1 MEHASSV
8 LYIYSQKRKRR
19 TCIIMDNLVTRETER
34 VREMLEDEINKESN
48 VEALIVGGDDYTI
61 LIAILLLL
69 IAHILSASKSL
80 QPLESANFY

>member
-1 MEHASSV
+1 
-8 LYIYSQKRKRR
+8 
-19 TCIIMDNLVTRETER
+19 
-34 VREMLEDEINKESN
+34 MLEDEINKENN

-80 QPLESANFY
+80 RPLESANFY